1 MVLYPFQSYK
11 FNDVPGSIG
20 ALGCGHS
27 PSKQCFSIYRKPCAV
42 LLPWIPQESLVTH
55 WHLLSGASND
65 DRWHWPSEGG
75 TGMGLLFT
83 VSPACRP
90 NDFRRNEA
98 FASFPSLPPNPS
110 GQSMSD
116 CTLRCQ
122 VLRFLLCLI
131 SGAGHQLPWPLLPH
145 PSLCCCGLWIPV
157 LAPSQYVTPWA
168 CPVFSGAFGSSK
180 NFLTSNV
187 GLFSVKLFLHTVTS
201 SVL

>member
-11 FNDVPGSIG
+11 FNDGPGSIG

-27 PSKQCFSIYRKPCAV
+27 PSSKQCFSIYREPCAV

-65 DRWHWPSEGG
+65 DRWHWPSKGG

-98 FASFPSLPPNPS
+98 FASFSSLPPNPS

-122 VLRFLLCLI
+122 VLRFLLCLV
-131 SGAGHQLPWPLLPH
+131 SGAGHQLPWPLLPR
-145 PSLCCCGLWIPV
+145 PSLCYCGLWIPV
-157 LAPSQYVTPWA
+157 LAPS
-168 CPVFSGAFGSSK
+168 
-180 NFLTSNV
+180 NM
-187 GLFSVKLFLHTVTS
+187 
-201 SVL
+201 